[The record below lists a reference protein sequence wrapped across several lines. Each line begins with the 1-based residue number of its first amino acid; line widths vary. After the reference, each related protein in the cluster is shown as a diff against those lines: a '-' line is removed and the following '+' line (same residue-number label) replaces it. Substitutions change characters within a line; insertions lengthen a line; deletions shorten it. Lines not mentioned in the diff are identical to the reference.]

1 MPLLLV
7 GTNHTIAPLEV
18 RERMALSQE
27 QGEQMLD
34 RLLTYVPNAVVLA
47 TCNRTEIYMTA
58 QNPTLGAQH
67 VHRFLAEWTGL
78 PVGSLTRYLYS
89 LQQWGPLEHLL
100 RVASGLDSMI
110 LGEEQILGQV
120 RAAVEMSRQKDAL
133 DAVLA
138 AAFTQALRTGRRVR
152 SETRISRNAVSVS
165 SAAVDLA
172 ERTLGTLAGR
182 RALVVAAGEAGKLA
196 ARSLQGHGVT
206 DLVVV
211 SRTLANAQVL
221 ARSLH
226 AQAVPLEAL
235 ETEIAAADLVVTT
248 TGAQGIVHTR
258 ASVERAMAGRDGR
271 PLVIIDIAVPR
282 DVEAEVGNIP
292 GVMLYNIE
300 DVQHSAEHN
309 LALRRQEVAP
319 AEAIVASDVAAFQRW
334 WQTQEVLPT
343 IRQLQRKA
351 ETIRKQELDRTLHRL
366 DLSDAD
372 RATVEAMSRALI
384 KKLLHD
390 PLVYLKTRR
399 SGEDAL
405 DVVQALFGLAEEAPT
420 PPVPATGKAL

>member
-1 MPLLLV
+1 M
-7 GTNHTIAPLEV
+7 
-18 RERMALSQE
+18 
-27 QGEQMLD
+27 
-34 RLLTYVPNAVVLA
+34 
-47 TCNRTEIYMTA
+47 
-58 QNPTLGAQH
+58 
-67 VHRFLAEWTGL
+67 
-78 PVGSLTRYLYS
+78 
-89 LQQWGPLEHLL
+89 
-100 RVASGLDSMI
+100 
-110 LGEEQILGQV
+110 
-120 RAAVEMSRQKDAL
+120 
-133 DAVLA
+133 
-138 AAFTQALRTGRRVR
+138 
-152 SETRISRNAVSVS
+152 
-165 SAAVDLA
+165 
-172 ERTLGTLAGR
+172 
-182 RALVVAAGEAGKLA
+182 
-196 ARSLQGHGVT
+196 T

-420 PPVPATGKAL
+420 PPVPPTGKAL